1 MTNGR
6 SSRIARGLLTL
17 DGSRIGRRLLISGPN
32 LVPAQDPPNRPDITG
47 QRPLMLI
54 EERLDAVS
62 KDVEFLHHRFL
73 PIGDRRIVAMKD
85 QVHAHRTSDPAP
97 GKSVTM
103 FLQVSFHCFRIPF
116 PDLREMSDHPRPDLK
131 MTLVVIFPD
140 VVASQHPPTERPE
153 G

>member
-1 MTNGR
+1 MKPE
-6 SSRIARGLLTL
+6 GLNHRL
-17 DGSRIGRRLLISGPN
+17 GPVRNRRIGPVKKQVD
-32 LVPAQDPPNRPDITG
+32 LVGTG
-47 QRPLMLI
+47 
-54 EERLDAVS
+54 D
-62 KDVEFLHHRFL
+62 
-73 PIGDRRIVAMKD
+73 
-85 QVHAHRTSDPAP
+85 TAP

-103 FLQVSFHCFRIPF
+103 FLQASFHCFPIPF